1 MLYYNQKERD
11 RQIEREDKTMKR
23 EDLLKKLEVL
33 ENRRF
38 LINMIDRWTNEDRKN
53 LREVEKEI
61 AEVKA
66 ALA

>member
-11 RQIEREDKTMKR
+11 RQIERENKTMKR

-33 ENRRF
+33 ENRLF
-38 LINMIDRWTNEDRKN
+38 LINMIDRWTNEDRKI
-53 LREVEKEI
+53 LREVEEEI

>member
-23 EDLLKKLEVL
+23 EDLLKKLEEL
-33 ENRRF
+33 ENRLF

-53 LREVEKEI
+53 LREVEREI

>member
-1 MLYYNQKERD
+1 
-11 RQIEREDKTMKR
+11 MKR
-23 EDLLKKLEVL
+23 EDLLKKLEIL

-61 AEVKA
+61 AEIKA

>member
-1 MLYYNQKERD
+1 
-11 RQIEREDKTMKR
+11 MKR
-23 EDLLKKLEVL
+23 EDLLKKLEEL
-33 ENRRF
+33 ENRLF

-66 ALA
+66 ALV

>member
-1 MLYYNQKERD
+1 
-11 RQIEREDKTMKR
+11 MKR
-23 EDLLKKLEVL
+23 EDLLKKLEEL
-33 ENRRF
+33 ENRLF

>member
-1 MLYYNQKERD
+1 
-11 RQIEREDKTMKR
+11 MKR

-33 ENRRF
+33 ENRLF
-38 LINMIDRWTNEDRKN
+38 LINMIDRWTNEDRKI
-53 LREVEKEI
+53 LGEVEKEI

>member
-23 EDLLKKLEVL
+23 EDLLKKLEAL

-61 AEVKA
+61 AEIKA

>member
-1 MLYYNQKERD
+1 
-11 RQIEREDKTMKR
+11 MKR
-23 EDLLKKLEVL
+23 EDLLKKLEEL
-33 ENRRF
+33 ENRLF

-53 LREVEKEI
+53 LREVEREI